1 MRSPLR
7 RTETYQ
13 QCCSGCYQRTGRG
26 RKEMK
31 VTACD
36 KRDRQAGRSCA
47 HAAVPVH
54 GTSHPHL
61 QSSGVRWWHAHPQ
74 GQGRGRPQR
83 SQYRD
88 PSGLVREQ
96 CCAGQKRPQPQRLDR
111 HCGLA
116 AHGAHGSRWARACL
130 SASSSCER
138 CGHQSEG
145 QGPSDAGDRDSG
157 PRKTRPHLAFSASL
171 AHNRW
176 AVKDLIN
183 LL

>member
-61 QSSGVRWWHAHPQ
+61 QSSGVRWWHVRPQ

-96 CCAGQKRPQPQRLDR
+96 CCAGQKWPQPQRLDR

-130 SASSSCER
+130 SAGSSCER
-138 CGHQSEG
+138 CGHQSG
-145 QGPSDAGDRDSG
+145 G
-157 PRKTRPHLAFSASL
+157 TRAQRCWGSRQRTP
-171 AHNRW
+171 
-176 AVKDLIN
+176 KDEATPG
-183 LL
+183 LLGIPCT